1 MGKEW
6 DIELLE
12 QTDRMIYF
20 TWTPTA
26 EVSRV
31 KKDGEI
37 VYTGTQSSFKDEGLS
52 PGELFCYT
60 IERQTPK
67 GSWVPALKLL
77 TGTEKRDPDSINQLE
92 QIVLSTII
100 SYERVSLAWGA
111 IDGID
116 EYEIYR
122 DGKKVAKTRN
132 TQFTDRDVPQD
143 REVIYWI
150 RAKRP
155 VERTESPLRKIK
167 SLAANIFGA
176 LNVASSPEQAA
187 VEKFWLSKKI
197 APLNQLLGEKQGK
210 APELKWHLRYLT
222 FLPDDVLKNPNLAS
236 PNPYFQGDDR
246 TFDPESKHYRSL
258 TNCIIDLSK
267 QQGTFDFDKDI
278 GTSIAYNWRRKFRK
292 ADVASS
298 EGVDARISEE
308 TPQKTEILL
317 THSVGNPLTTSPNID
332 YEVSATFY
340 RNGVYDFIGVHD
352 QSPNHE
358 VYLKLGDHGSWQPLH
373 QTESEGLAWMAD
385 PIAAHY
391 WRFSNF
397 L

>member
-20 TWTPTA
+20 TWTPTD
-26 EVSRV
+26 EISQI
-31 KKDGEI
+31 KKDGVI
-37 VYTGTQSSFKDEGLS
+37 VYTGTQASFRDEGLS

-60 IERQTPK
+60 IERQSEQ
-67 GSWVPALKLL
+67 GNWVPAVKLL
-77 TGTEKRDPDSINQLE
+77 TGTEKRDPDCINQLE
-92 QIVLSTII
+92 QIVLSTIV
-100 SYERVSLAWGA
+100 SPKRVSLAWGA
-111 IDGID
+111 LDGIG
-116 EYEIYR
+116 EYDIYR
-122 DGKKVAKTRN
+122 DGKQVATTRK
-132 TQFTDRDVPQD
+132 TQFTDREVPQD
-143 REVIYWI
+143 REVTYWI
-150 RAKRP
+150 RARRP

-358 VYLKLGDHGSWQPLH
+358 IYLKLGDHGSWQPLH